1 MLVIIINHQMYAARA
16 SNQSTNP
23 KAGGAGGAWQKEVKW
38 GICMSLGMAD
48 LLWFGRADLVC
59 GSERQGFF
67 GDFKDAAAAGFLSL
81 HTRPKVAPSRRRARL
96 DID

>member
-1 MLVIIINHQMYAARA
+1 
-16 SNQSTNP
+16 
-23 KAGGAGGAWQKEVKW
+23 
-38 GICMSLGMAD
+38 MSLGMGD

-81 HTRPKVAPSRRRARL
+81 HSRPKVAPGRRHARL
-96 DID
+96 DIE